1 MIDESGNRRPEG
13 RARILPWLLAFAVW
27 SASAEVAHAAF
38 WAARDDANAAT
49 IDHSAWQEILD
60 VYLRPDHPSG
70 INRFDYGG
78 LKANANHSA
87 GLAAYLQGL
96 QAIDPRRYSGAEQK
110 AYWINFYN
118 ALTVQLVANA
128 HPVESIRDMGDDWF
142 IPGPWNDVHANV
154 AGQGLTLN
162 DIEHEILRP
171 IWQDNRIHY
180 AVNCASFG
188 CPDLAAQAYTSANTE
203 QLLEDGARAY
213 VNHPRGATLENGDLT
228 LSSIYDWYQEDF
240 DGSEA
245 GVLEHL
251 VEYAEPNLA
260 ARLREFGGDIDY
272 AYDWALNAP

>member
-1 MIDESGNRRPEG
+1 MGGKNGEPRRAG
-13 RARILPWLLAFAVW
+13 RSPVLPWLLAFIAWGPSAAVC
-27 SASAEVAHAAF
+27 ADAF
-38 WAARDDANAAT
+38 WTARDDANPSV
-49 IDHSAWQEILD
+49 IDHSAWQEVLD
-60 VYLRPDHPSG
+60 AHLRPAHPSG

-78 LKANANHSA
+78 LQADADRSA
-87 GLAAYLQGL
+87 SLAAYIQQL

-128 HPVESIRDMGDDWF
+128 YPVDSIRDMGDDWF
-142 IPGPWNDVHANV
+142 TPGPWNDVHANV
-154 AGQGLTLN
+154 AGQALTLN
-162 DIEHEILRP
+162 DIEHAILRP

-188 CPDLAAQAYTSANTE
+188 CPNLAPQAYTGANTA
-203 QLLEDGARAY
+203 QLLEDGAKAY
-213 VNHPRGATLENGDLT
+213 VNHPRGATLENGTVT

-240 DGSEA
+240 GNSEA

-251 VEYAEPNLA
+251 AKYAEPNLA
-260 ARLREFGGDIDY
+260 ARLRAFEGDIDY